1 LKETEKKVK
10 AKKKEKLT
18 LHPMEFDEALT
29 KLLSVKPEKSKKND
43 KRKT

>member
-1 LKETEKKVK
+1 LKETEKKIK

-29 KLLSVKPEKSKKND
+29 KLLSVKPEKSNKKE
-43 KRKT
+43 R